1 VAAGHDGARRSGPTG
16 ATGAA
21 SRSQAQLAPDEGY
34 ALVYEELKRI
44 ARHQLRLNSKAT
56 LSTTEL
62 VHEAFLK
69 LGHGPTSG
77 WDGRSHFFG
86 AAARAMREVLVDFA
100 RRRKAAKRGG
110 GDLER
115 VSLGDAEGTL
125 DMQLDEILALDA
137 ALDQLNSVNE
147 RLRQIVE
154 LRFFGGLGQEEVAAI
169 LGVTTRTVERN
180 WLKARLFLLREL
192 DGDSR
197 HPKDSDTK

>member
-1 VAAGHDGARRSGPTG
+1 MAAPDGASSRRELT
-16 ATGAA
+16 
-21 SRSQAQLAPDEGY
+21 RDEMY
-34 ALVYEELKRI
+34 TLVYEELKRI
-44 ARHQLRLNSKAT
+44 ARHQLRLNARAT

-69 LGHGPTSG
+69 LGHGPASG
-77 WDGRSHFFG
+77 WDGRAHFFG

-110 GDLER
+110 DFER
-115 VSLGDAEGTL
+115 VSLGEAEGVL

-137 ALDQLNSVNE
+137 ALDQLNTVNE

-154 LRFFGGLGQEEVAAI
+154 LRFFGGLGQEEVAEI

-192 DGDSR
+192 EGDEGKPR
-197 HPKDSDTK
+197 